1 MVNTLVS
8 IVMPLYNAERYV
20 GRAIESVIAQTY
32 PAWELIVVDDCSTD
46 ASVQVVRKY
55 VDVDQRICLVQNPT
69 PSGGP
74 TFPRNKAIGLAKGRF
89 IAFLDSD
96 DIWLPTKLEEQLPLF
111 ADEDTWVVFS
121 YYKKMDE
128 DGHVHKR
135 VVRSPARLDYN
146 KLLKGNSIGNL
157 TAIYDTQKAG
167 KHYFLRVGHEDY
179 VYWLHIL
186 RQGGYA
192 VNTQKVHGIYRLLCG
207 SVSSNKL
214 KAILW
219 NWRIYYDVEGLG
231 ILRALY
237 CFSCYAR
244 FGLKKYLK

>member
-135 VVRSPARLDYN
+135 VTRPLSILSPSSMPSFSIMVLILPAPKMRSRLSS
-146 KLLKGNSIGNL
+146 KLRKKREIP
-157 TAIYDTQKAG
+157 
-167 KHYFLRVGHEDY
+167 
-179 VYWLHIL
+179 
-186 RQGGYA
+186 
-192 VNTQKVHGIYRLLCG
+192 G
-207 SVSSNKL
+207 SP
-214 KAILW
+214 
-219 NWRIYYDVEGLG
+219 
-231 ILRALY
+231 
-237 CFSCYAR
+237 
-244 FGLKKYLK
+244 

>member
-157 TAIYDTQKAG
+157 TAIYDTQKGA
-167 KHYFLRVGHEDY
+167 
-179 VYWLHIL
+179 IC
-186 RQGGYA
+186 QG
-192 VNTQKVHGIYRLLCG
+192 VFQKRKKSCV
-207 SVSSNKL
+207 
-214 KAILW
+214 
-219 NWRIYYDVEGLG
+219 
-231 ILRALY
+231 
-237 CFSCYAR
+237 CFRTDTKFS
-244 FGLKKYLK
+244 